1 MNIKSI
7 IRFFGIHKIP
17 LVHLLYSKIS
27 NFKFPNQDRIVS
39 CHGLQILLRNPRKS
53 IIGRS
58 IFSTGL
64 WEPEVTQFISSKVRQ
79 GMTVFDIGA
88 DIGYYSLLLAK
99 LVGPTGLV
107 FSFEP
112 IPKAKWYLDKNI
124 EMNGLDNVRSFDFA
138 LFDEPGVAC
147 LEAPLTLSKINLSK
161 KKLSGKDIQVEMKVF
176 DEWKAKGELNRVD
189 LVKLDVEGAELNV
202 LRGMK
207 ATLQNQKPAILVEVH
222 SQELKSFGFSPSD
235 LIEFLSE
242 FGYQI
247 DPVDKLEIDF
257 SQSNLTIF
265 CQS

>member
-1 MNIKSI
+1 
-7 IRFFGIHKIP
+7 
-17 LVHLLYSKIS
+17 
-27 NFKFPNQDRIVS
+27 VS

>member
-1 MNIKSI
+1 
-7 IRFFGIHKIP
+7 
-17 LVHLLYSKIS
+17 
-27 NFKFPNQDRIVS
+27 
-39 CHGLQILLRNPRKS
+39 
-53 IIGRS
+53 
-58 IFSTGL
+58 
-64 WEPEVTQFISSKVRQ
+64 
-79 GMTVFDIGA
+79 MTVFDIGA